1 MRVAESINFHHFSC
15 IAQQIL
21 VSGRVRVLVR
31 KAHSRQQEKDGDSH
45 GAYHI
50 QRWAPTF
57 AYLDAML
64 FDTPIFDEGTRDDL
78 RRNISS
84 FDIRDRDERTTKFRD
99 YLDQSWQEFKRC
111 PIYFDWPTTAYSDTG
126 SFDSVKRFLENH

>member
-21 VSGRVRVLVR
+21 VSGRVRVLVK

-64 FDTPIFDEGTRDDL
+64 LIRLFLTKVLGMTYVGISLPLISETGMSAPQNSGIISISPGKNSNAVQYISTGQPRHIRTQVALTP
-78 RRNISS
+78 
-84 FDIRDRDERTTKFRD
+84 
-99 YLDQSWQEFKRC
+99 
-111 PIYFDWPTTAYSDTG
+111 
-126 SFDSVKRFLENH
+126 